1 MYDIQ
6 NPLSKLDYRQNPQLM
21 PAPKPLPSAKIHK
34 HLHPRSHPLHSAP
47 VSKASPL
54 SPLWCLV
61 RPLHVVVSA
70 RISRLYLLVQAS
82 IGSLEPFH
90 YLTFSSRVRPVGM
103 LFLMQR
109 PEADAVADILTEVLE
124 PRAFAQFTSVTRLI
138 AKPALS

>member
-21 PAPKPLPSAKIHK
+21 PAPKPLPSAKIQK

-90 YLTFSSRVRPVGM
+90 CLTFSSRVRPVGM